1 MDTAEFNHLLDTI
14 QASTDALAA
23 LALTGA
29 DQAEL
34 VSIIGAAARNL
45 RASRRL
51 TDIPASDRAA
61 LHHWRHA
68 VVGQISLF
76 MTAAELLANDADH
89 PLPEPMRA
97 CAQRIYAA
105 AEQMYAF
112 VETYVAA
119 HDGS

>member
-1 MDTAEFNHLLDTI
+1 MKTTELDHLLDTVH
-14 QASTDALAA
+14 AAADTLAA
-23 LALTGA
+23 LAPDGP

-34 VSIIGAAARNL
+34 VSIIGAAARSL
-45 RASRRL
+45 RAGERL
-51 TDIPASDRAA
+51 TDIPAGDRAA

-89 PLPEPMRA
+89 PLPEPARA

-119 HDGS
+119 HDGP